1 MRTRIRRNH
10 VFGVLLTLMLSMTL
24 LAQAQEHTEK
34 AVKVMLV
41 TDIKGEIT
49 ELTKYGIVYRPFAS
63 NNIGNAFLDGIIVK
77 KGEGGEMF
85 KWENVVSVTIIDMKH
100 ATIEFIGGNL
110 IENVELQQG
119 TLVGTTL
126 RGGNFFL
133 DLLKVK
139 TIQFNPQETKSNN

>member
-1 MRTRIRRNH
+1 MRTRIRRNR
-10 VFGVLLTLMLSMTL
+10 VFRMLLILMLSMTL

-34 AVKVMLV
+34 VVKMMFV

-77 KGEGGEMF
+77 KGEGGEIF
-85 KWENVVSVTIIDMKH
+85 KWENVVSVTIVDMKH
-100 ATIEFIGGNL
+100 ATIEFTDGNL

-119 TLVGTTL
+119 TLVGTTP

-139 TIQFNPQETKSNN
+139 TIQINPKEAKFNN